1 MSSVLLYLAI
11 VAMWLGVLVPM
22 WLRRDRYVLMDE
34 DKDNT
39 EGDTLIETPDQA
51 TPSPTTAESSQSPE
65 EEASVSDPAASSD
78 PQYATNR
85 RRARIRVRRRR
96 TLLWCVAMVLV
107 SSVAAFLGAVP
118 WWGVVPAALLLG
130 LYVTLLRVA
139 SKLEDEQQDL
149 AARVRADRMRRARQ
163 EARRAAEAALEAEII
178 ELEKKRGGV
187 FDQYADHRRAV
198 GD

>member
-34 DKDNT
+34 DKDNA

-51 TPSPTTAESSQSPE
+51 APSPATSE
-65 EEASVSDPAASSD
+65 EEASVSEPVADSSSD
-78 PQYATNR
+78 PQFATNR

-107 SSVAAFLGAVP
+107 SSIAAFLGAVP
-118 WWGVVPAALLLG
+118 WWGAAPAALLLG

-139 SKLEDEQQDL
+139 SKLEHEQQDL
-149 AARVRADRMRRARQ
+149 AARVRADRMRRARV
-163 EARRAAEAALEAEII
+163 EARRAAAAALEAEII
-178 ELEKKRGGV
+178 ELEKKRGHV

>member
-51 TPSPTTAESSQSPE
+51 TPSPATSE
-65 EEASVSDPAASSD
+65 EEASVSEPAAASD
-78 PQYATNR
+78 PQFATNR

-107 SSVAAFLGAVP
+107 SSIAAFLGAVP
-118 WWGVVPAALLLG
+118 WWGAAPAALLLG

-139 SKLEDEQQDL
+139 SKLEHEQQDL
-149 AARVRADRMRRARQ
+149 AARVRADRLRRARA
-163 EARRAAEAALEAEII
+163 EARQAAAAALEAEII

>member
-51 TPSPTTAESSQSPE
+51 TPSPATSE
-65 EEASVSDPAASSD
+65 EEASVSEPAAASD
-78 PQYATNR
+78 PQFATNR

-107 SSVAAFLGAVP
+107 SSIAAFLGAVP
-118 WWGVVPAALLLG
+118 WWGVAPAALLLG

-139 SKLEDEQQDL
+139 SKLEHEQQDL
-149 AARVRADRMRRARQ
+149 AARVRADRLRRARL
-163 EARRAAEAALEAEII
+163 EARQAAAAALEAEII

>member
-51 TPSPTTAESSQSPE
+51 TPSPATSE
-65 EEASVSDPAASSD
+65 EEASVPEPAAASD
-78 PQYATNR
+78 PQFATNR

-107 SSVAAFLGAVP
+107 SSIAAFLGVVP
-118 WWGVVPAALLLG
+118 WWGVAPAALLLG

-139 SKLEDEQQDL
+139 SKLEHEQQDL
-149 AARVRADRMRRARQ
+149 AARVRADRLRRARA
-163 EARRAAEAALEAEII
+163 EARRAAAAAIEAEII

>member
-34 DKDNT
+34 DKDTTT
-39 EGDTLIETPDQA
+39 EGDTLIESLDQA
-51 TPSPTTAESSQSPE
+51 VAAPTALE
-65 EEASVSDPAASSD
+65 EEAPVSEPAAPSSD
-78 PQYATNR
+78 PQFATKR

-107 SSVAAFLGAVP
+107 SGLAAFLGVVA
-118 WWGVVPAALLLG
+118 WWGVAPAALLLG
-130 LYVTLLRVA
+130 LYVLLLRVA

-149 AARVRADRMRRARQ
+149 AARVRADRVRRTAF
-163 EARRAAEAALEAEII
+163 EARRAAEAAREAEII
-178 ELEKKRGGV
+178 ELEKKRAYV

>member
-51 TPSPTTAESSQSPE
+51 TPSPATSETPE
-65 EEASVSDPAASSD
+65 EEASVSEPAAASSD
-78 PQYATNR
+78 PQFATNR

-96 TLLWCVAMVLV
+96 TLLWCMAMVLV

-139 SKLEDEQQDL
+139 SKLEHEQQDL
-149 AARVRADRMRRARQ
+149 AARVRADRVRRARQ
-163 EARRAAEAALEAEII
+163 EARRVAAAALEAEII

>member
-51 TPSPTTAESSQSPE
+51 TPSPATSE
-65 EEASVSDPAASSD
+65 EEASVSEPAAASD
-78 PQYATNR
+78 PQFATNR

-107 SSVAAFLGAVP
+107 SSIAAFLGVVP

-139 SKLEDEQQDL
+139 SKLEHEQQDL
-149 AARVRADRMRRARQ
+149 AARVRADRLRRARL
-163 EARRAAEAALEAEII
+163 EARQAAAAALEAEII

>member
-39 EGDTLIETPDQA
+39 EGDTLIESLDQA
-51 TPSPTTAESSQSPE
+51 VAPPTTSRRRLRCPNPPRPPTPSSRPTEGGPASECADAEPCCGAWPWSWSPGWPP
-65 EEASVSDPAASSD
+65 S
-78 PQYATNR
+78 
-85 RRARIRVRRRR
+85 
-96 TLLWCVAMVLV
+96 LGMVA
-107 SSVAAFLGAVP
+107 
-118 WWGVVPAALLLG
+118 WWGVAPAALLLG
-130 LYVTLLRVA
+130 LYVLLLRVA

-149 AARVRADRMRRARQ
+149 AARVRADRVRRARA
-163 EARRAAEAALEAEII
+163 EARRAAEAAREAEII
-178 ELEKKRGGV
+178 ELEKKRAYV

>member
-51 TPSPTTAESSQSPE
+51 TPSPATSE
-65 EEASVSDPAASSD
+65 EEASVSEPAASAD
-78 PQYATNR
+78 PQFATNR

-107 SSVAAFLGAVP
+107 SSIAAFLGAVP
-118 WWGVVPAALLLG
+118 WWGVAPAALLLG

-139 SKLEDEQQDL
+139 SKLEHEQQDL
-149 AARVRADRMRRARQ
+149 AARVRADRLRRARA
-163 EARRAAEAALEAEII
+163 EARRAAAAAMEAEII

>member
-39 EGDTLIETPDQA
+39 EGDTLIESLDQA
-51 TPSPTTAESSQSPE
+51 VAPPATTE
-65 EEASVSDPAASSD
+65 EEASVSEPAAASD
-78 PQYATNR
+78 PQFATNR

-96 TLLWCVAMVLV
+96 TLLWCVAMVVV
-107 SSVAAFLGAVP
+107 SALAASLGVVP
-118 WWGVVPAALLLG
+118 WWGVAPAALLLG
-130 LYVTLLRVA
+130 LYVLLLRVA

-149 AARVRADRMRRARQ
+149 AARVRADRVRRARA
-163 EARRAAEAALEAEII
+163 EARRAAQAAREAEII
-178 ELEKKRGGV
+178 ELEKKRAYV

>member
-34 DKDNT
+34 DKDTT
-39 EGDTLIETPDQA
+39 EGGDTLIESLDQA
-51 TPSPTTAESSQSPE
+51 VAPTTTSE
-65 EEASVSDPAASSD
+65 EEAPVSEPAAASD
-78 PQYATNR
+78 PQFATKR
-85 RRARIRVRRRR
+85 RRAKIRVRRRR
-96 TLLWCVAMVLV
+96 TLLWCLAMVLV
-107 SSVAAFLGAVP
+107 SGLAASLGVVA
-118 WWGVVPAALLLG
+118 WWGVAPAALLLG
-130 LYVTLLRVA
+130 LYVLLLRVA

-149 AARVRADRMRRARQ
+149 AARVRADRVRRARM
-163 EARRAAEAALEAEII
+163 EARRAAQAAREAEII
-178 ELEKKRGGV
+178 ELEKKRAFV